1 MKYWKDLRVYVLILL
16 LCNCIFTFIAGLI
29 VCRKWESYS
38 LQTYLDKWHIS
49 LYDLDLYCFLLFFI
63 IMILFLLV
71 TLVLCVRKKNKKDIG
86 LILLLWLSPLAILI
100 IVSQLLDKF
109 II

>member
-16 LCNCIFTFIAGLI
+16 LCNCIFTFIAGILA
-29 VCRKWESYS
+29 CGKMESYS
-38 LQTYLDKWHIS
+38 LQNHLDKWHIS
-49 LYDLDLYCFLLFFI
+49 LYDLNLYYFLLLFI

-86 LILLLWLSPLAILI
+86 LILLLWLSPLAITM
-100 IVSQLLDKF
+100 IVGLLLDKF
-109 II
+109 I